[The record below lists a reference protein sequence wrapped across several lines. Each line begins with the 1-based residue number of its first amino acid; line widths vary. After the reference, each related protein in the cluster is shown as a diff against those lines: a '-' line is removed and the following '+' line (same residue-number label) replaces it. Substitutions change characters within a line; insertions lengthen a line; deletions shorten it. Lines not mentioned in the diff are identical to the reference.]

1 MFNLIYLLYQE
12 VKNGC
17 AKETY
22 TAEYLNDGHL
32 SIPKEIA
39 DRLSL
44 KTGKKL
50 RVIVEASRFDK
61 NDILGLFGIW
71 KDKSAEEIKIFR
83 DIIKQRRAF
92 QKNIWTEN

>member
-1 MFNLIYLLYQE
+1 MGN
-12 VKNGC
+12 K
-17 AKETY
+17 ATY

-44 KTGKKL
+44 KKGKKL

-61 NDILGLFGIW
+61 NDILDLFGVW
-71 KDKSAEEIKIFR
+71 REKSAEEIKIF
-83 DIIKQRRAF
+83 
-92 QKNIWTEN
+92 KNILEERDHFKRIDGLKIENWLKI

>member
-1 MFNLIYLLYQE
+1 MGH
-12 VKNGC
+12 K
-17 AKETY
+17 ATY

-32 SIPKEIA
+32 SIPSEIA

-44 KTGKKL
+44 KKGGKL

-61 NDILGLFGIW
+61 NDILDLFGIW

-83 DIIKQRRAF
+83 DIIEERKYFGRGEI
-92 QKNIWTEN
+92 KI

>member
-1 MFNLIYLLYQE
+1 MGN
-12 VKNGC
+12 K
-17 AKETY
+17 ATY

-44 KTGKKL
+44 KKGKKL

-61 NDILGLFGIW
+61 NDILDLFGVW
-71 KDKSAEEIKIFR
+71 REKNAEEIKIFKDILEER
-83 DIIKQRRAF
+83 DHFKRIDGLKI
-92 QKNIWTEN
+92 ENWLKI

>member
-1 MFNLIYLLYQE
+1 MGNKA
-12 VKNGC
+12 V
-17 AKETY
+17 Y

-44 KTGKKL
+44 RKGKKL

-61 NDILGLFGIW
+61 NDFLSLFGVW
-71 KDKSAEEIKIFR
+71 REKSAEEIIIFK
-83 DIIKQRRAF
+83 DILKERNHFGRGEIKL
-92 QKNIWTEN
+92 